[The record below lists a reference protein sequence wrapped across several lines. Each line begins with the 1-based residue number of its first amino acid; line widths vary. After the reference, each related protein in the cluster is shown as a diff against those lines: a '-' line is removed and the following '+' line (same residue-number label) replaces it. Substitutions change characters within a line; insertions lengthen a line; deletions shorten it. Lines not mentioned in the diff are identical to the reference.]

1 MPTVTAS
8 TVTASSNFLIPNG
21 TFIAELVGFVIIVI
35 VLGRTLVPRIN
46 QALAERQEMIRRSYS
61 DAEEAKAR
69 LDAAEAEYRELIA
82 SARAD
87 AARQREEARE
97 EGAQIL
103 ADLRAQAQVES
114 ERIRQAAQQQL
125 EAERS
130 RTVEALRAEV
140 GTLAVELAGRV
151 VGEAL
156 TDDARQRRVVERFL
170 SDVESRAGEAAG
182 SAAAGE
188 QVRGCCREP
197 VETRSR
203 RRGPSSNTSFPVT
216 RRPAPMR
223 PRSAKSCSVSWPSS
237 MRRWACVARCPT
249 RRWTATARLPWSR
262 LCSARTCPTS
272 RFAS

>member
-1 MPTVTAS
+1 VPTVTAS

-21 TFIAELVGFVIIVI
+21 TFIAELVGFVIIVV

-82 SARAD
+82 GARAD
-87 AARQREEARE
+87 AAKQREEARE

-156 TDDARQRRVVERFL
+156 ADDARQRRVVERFL
-170 SDVESRAGEAAG
+170 TDVESRAGEATG

-188 QVRGCCREP
+188 QVRG
-197 VETRSR
+197 
-203 RRGPSSNTSFPVT
+203 
-216 RRPAPMR
+216 
-223 PRSAKSCSVSWPSS
+223 
-237 MRRWACVARCPT
+237 
-249 RRWTATARLPWSR
+249 
-262 LCSARTCPTS
+262 
-272 RFAS
+272 

>member
-1 MPTVTAS
+1 VPIFIAAASPTPAPTSAK
-8 TVTASSNFLIPNG
+8 TTNFLIPNG
-21 TFIAELVGFVIIVI
+21 TFIAEMIIFLVILFVIGKYV
-35 VLGRTLVPRIN
+35 VPFVN
-46 QALAERQEMIRRSYS
+46 LKLAERQEAIRLEFKELE
-61 DAEEAKAR
+61 DARAR
-69 LDAAEAEYRELIA
+69 LEATEAEYRDLIA

-114 ERIRQAAQQQL
+114 ERIRQASHQQI

-170 SDVESRAGEAAG
+170 TEVESRAGEAAP
-182 SAAAGE
+182 GE
-188 QVRGCCREP
+188 QVR
-197 VETRSR
+197 S
-203 RRGPSSNTSFPVT
+203 
-216 RRPAPMR
+216 
-223 PRSAKSCSVSWPSS
+223 
-237 MRRWACVARCPT
+237 
-249 RRWTATARLPWSR
+249 
-262 LCSARTCPTS
+262 
-272 RFAS
+272 

>member
-82 SARAD
+82 GARAD
-87 AARQREEARE
+87 AAKQREEARE

-125 EAERS
+125 DAERS

-140 GTLAVELAGRV
+140 GALAVELAGRV

-170 SDVESRAGEAAG
+170 SDVESRSGEATG

-188 QVRGCCREP
+188 QVRG
-197 VETRSR
+197 
-203 RRGPSSNTSFPVT
+203 
-216 RRPAPMR
+216 
-223 PRSAKSCSVSWPSS
+223 
-237 MRRWACVARCPT
+237 
-249 RRWTATARLPWSR
+249 
-262 LCSARTCPTS
+262 
-272 RFAS
+272 

>member
-1 MPTVTAS
+1 VP

-21 TFIAELVGFVIIVI
+21 TFIAELVGFVIIVV

-103 ADLRAQAQVES
+103 AELRTHAQEES
-114 ERIRQAAQQQL
+114 ERILKAAQTQL
-125 EAERS
+125 EAERA
-130 RTVEALRAEV
+130 RTLEALRAEV
-140 GTLAVELAGRV
+140 GTLAVDLAGKV
-151 VGEAL
+151 IGESL

-170 SDVESRAGEAAG
+170 AEVEDRAGET
-182 SAAAGE
+182 SAGE
-188 QVRGCCREP
+188 QVRG
-197 VETRSR
+197 
-203 RRGPSSNTSFPVT
+203 
-216 RRPAPMR
+216 
-223 PRSAKSCSVSWPSS
+223 
-237 MRRWACVARCPT
+237 
-249 RRWTATARLPWSR
+249 
-262 LCSARTCPTS
+262 
-272 RFAS
+272 

>member
-1 MPTVTAS
+1 MHIFIAAVSPTPAPTSAK
-8 TVTASSNFLIPNG
+8 TNNFLIPNG
-21 TFIAELVGFVIIVI
+21 TFIAELIIFLIILFVIGKYV
-35 VLGRTLVPRIN
+35 VPFVN
-46 QALAERQEMIRRSYS
+46 LKLAQRQEAIRLEFKELE
-61 DAEEAKAR
+61 DARAR
-69 LDAAEAEYRELIA
+69 LEATEVEYRDMIT

-114 ERIRQAAQQQL
+114 DRIKQAAHQQI

-151 VGEAL
+151 VGESL

-170 SDVESRAGEAAG
+170 TEVESRAGEAAG

-188 QVRGCCREP
+188 QVRG
-197 VETRSR
+197 
-203 RRGPSSNTSFPVT
+203 
-216 RRPAPMR
+216 
-223 PRSAKSCSVSWPSS
+223 
-237 MRRWACVARCPT
+237 
-249 RRWTATARLPWSR
+249 
-262 LCSARTCPTS
+262 
-272 RFAS
+272 

>member
-1 MPTVTAS
+1 MHIFIAAASPSPAPTPAKTN
-8 TVTASSNFLIPNG
+8 NFLIPNG
-21 TFIAELVGFVIIVI
+21 TFIAELIIFLIILFVIGKYV
-35 VLGRTLVPRIN
+35 VPFVN
-46 QALAERQEMIRRSYS
+46 GKLAERQEAIRLEFKELE
-61 DAEEAKAR
+61 DARAR
-69 LDAAEAEYRELIA
+69 LEATEVEYRDLIA

-114 ERIRQAAQQQL
+114 ERIKQAAHQQI

-151 VGEAL
+151 VGESL

-170 SDVESRAGEAAG
+170 TDVESRAGEAAG

-188 QVRGCCREP
+188 QVRG
-197 VETRSR
+197 
-203 RRGPSSNTSFPVT
+203 
-216 RRPAPMR
+216 
-223 PRSAKSCSVSWPSS
+223 
-237 MRRWACVARCPT
+237 
-249 RRWTATARLPWSR
+249 
-262 LCSARTCPTS
+262 
-272 RFAS
+272 

>member
-21 TFIAELVGFVIIVI
+21 TFIAELVGFVIIVV

-46 QALAERQEMIRRSYS
+46 QALADRQEMIRRSYS

-82 SARAD
+82 GARAD

-156 TDDARQRRVVERFL
+156 ADDARQRRVVERFL
-170 SDVESRAGEAAG
+170 TDVESRAGEATG

-188 QVRGCCREP
+188 QVRG
-197 VETRSR
+197 
-203 RRGPSSNTSFPVT
+203 
-216 RRPAPMR
+216 
-223 PRSAKSCSVSWPSS
+223 
-237 MRRWACVARCPT
+237 
-249 RRWTATARLPWSR
+249 
-262 LCSARTCPTS
+262 
-272 RFAS
+272 

>member
-46 QALAERQEMIRRSYS
+46 QALADRQEMIRRSYS
-61 DAEEAKAR
+61 EAEEAKAR

-114 ERIRQAAQQQL
+114 ERIRQTAQQQL

-188 QVRGCCREP
+188 QVRG
-197 VETRSR
+197 
-203 RRGPSSNTSFPVT
+203 
-216 RRPAPMR
+216 
-223 PRSAKSCSVSWPSS
+223 
-237 MRRWACVARCPT
+237 
-249 RRWTATARLPWSR
+249 
-262 LCSARTCPTS
+262 
-272 RFAS
+272 

>member
-188 QVRGCCREP
+188 QVRG
-197 VETRSR
+197 
-203 RRGPSSNTSFPVT
+203 
-216 RRPAPMR
+216 
-223 PRSAKSCSVSWPSS
+223 
-237 MRRWACVARCPT
+237 
-249 RRWTATARLPWSR
+249 
-262 LCSARTCPTS
+262 
-272 RFAS
+272 

>member
-1 MPTVTAS
+1 VPTVTAS

-35 VLGRTLVPRIN
+35 VLARTLVPRIN

-69 LDAAEAEYRELIA
+69 LDTAEAEYRELIA
-82 SARAD
+82 GARAD

-140 GTLAVELAGRV
+140 GALAVELAGRV
-151 VGEAL
+151 VGESL

-188 QVRGCCREP
+188 QVRG
-197 VETRSR
+197 
-203 RRGPSSNTSFPVT
+203 
-216 RRPAPMR
+216 
-223 PRSAKSCSVSWPSS
+223 
-237 MRRWACVARCPT
+237 
-249 RRWTATARLPWSR
+249 
-262 LCSARTCPTS
+262 
-272 RFAS
+272 

>member
-1 MPTVTAS
+1 MHTFIAAASPSPAPTEAKT
-8 TVTASSNFLIPNG
+8 TNFLIPNG
-21 TFIAELVGFVIIVI
+21 TFVAELIIFLVILFVIGKYV
-35 VLGRTLVPRIN
+35 VPFVN
-46 QALAERQEMIRRSYS
+46 LQLAKRQEAIRLEFSELE
-61 DAEEAKAR
+61 DARAKLEAT
-69 LDAAEAEYRELIA
+69 EAEYRDLIA

-114 ERIRQAAQQQL
+114 ERIKQAAHQQI

-151 VGEAL
+151 VGESL

-170 SDVESRAGEAAG
+170 TEVESRAGEAAG

-188 QVRGCCREP
+188 QVRG
-197 VETRSR
+197 
-203 RRGPSSNTSFPVT
+203 
-216 RRPAPMR
+216 
-223 PRSAKSCSVSWPSS
+223 
-237 MRRWACVARCPT
+237 
-249 RRWTATARLPWSR
+249 
-262 LCSARTCPTS
+262 
-272 RFAS
+272 

>member
-1 MPTVTAS
+1 VPTVTAS

-46 QALAERQEMIRRSYS
+46 QALAERQEMIRRSYA

-82 SARAD
+82 GARAD
-87 AARQREEARE
+87 AAKQREEARE

-125 EAERS
+125 EAERA

-188 QVRGCCREP
+188 QVRG
-197 VETRSR
+197 
-203 RRGPSSNTSFPVT
+203 
-216 RRPAPMR
+216 
-223 PRSAKSCSVSWPSS
+223 
-237 MRRWACVARCPT
+237 
-249 RRWTATARLPWSR
+249 
-262 LCSARTCPTS
+262 
-272 RFAS
+272 

>member
-1 MPTVTAS
+1 VPTVTAS

-21 TFIAELVGFVIIVI
+21 TFIAELVGFVIIVV

-82 SARAD
+82 GARAD
-87 AARQREEARE
+87 AAKQREEARE

-114 ERIRQAAQQQL
+114 ERIRQTAQQQL

-130 RTVEALRAEV
+130 RTIEALRAEV

-156 TDDARQRRVVERFL
+156 ADDARQRRVVERFL
-170 SDVESRAGEAAG
+170 TDVESRAGEAAG

-188 QVRGCCREP
+188 QVRG
-197 VETRSR
+197 
-203 RRGPSSNTSFPVT
+203 
-216 RRPAPMR
+216 
-223 PRSAKSCSVSWPSS
+223 
-237 MRRWACVARCPT
+237 
-249 RRWTATARLPWSR
+249 
-262 LCSARTCPTS
+262 
-272 RFAS
+272 

>member
-35 VLGRTLVPRIN
+35 VLARTLVPKIN
-46 QALAERQEMIRRSYS
+46 QALSERQEMIRRSYT

-69 LDAAEAEYRELIA
+69 LDAAEAEYREQIA

-114 ERIRQAAQQQL
+114 ERIKQAAQQQI

-140 GTLAVELAGRV
+140 GALAVELAGRV
-151 VGEAL
+151 VGESL

-170 SDVESRAGEAAG
+170 TEVESRAGEAAD

-188 QVRGCCREP
+188 QVRG
-197 VETRSR
+197 
-203 RRGPSSNTSFPVT
+203 
-216 RRPAPMR
+216 
-223 PRSAKSCSVSWPSS
+223 
-237 MRRWACVARCPT
+237 
-249 RRWTATARLPWSR
+249 
-262 LCSARTCPTS
+262 
-272 RFAS
+272 

>member
-1 MPTVTAS
+1 VPTVTAS

-35 VLGRTLVPRIN
+35 VLARTLVPKIN
-46 QALAERQEMIRRSYS
+46 QALSERQEMIRRSYT

-69 LDAAEAEYRELIA
+69 LDAAEAEYREQIA

-114 ERIRQAAQQQL
+114 ERIKQAAQQQI

-140 GTLAVELAGRV
+140 GALAVELAGRV
-151 VGEAL
+151 VGESL

-170 SDVESRAGEAAG
+170 TEVESRAGEAAD

-188 QVRGCCREP
+188 QVRG
-197 VETRSR
+197 
-203 RRGPSSNTSFPVT
+203 
-216 RRPAPMR
+216 
-223 PRSAKSCSVSWPSS
+223 
-237 MRRWACVARCPT
+237 
-249 RRWTATARLPWSR
+249 
-262 LCSARTCPTS
+262 
-272 RFAS
+272 

>member
-1 MPTVTAS
+1 VPTVTAS

-21 TFIAELVGFVIIVI
+21 TFIAELVGFVIIVV

-82 SARAD
+82 GARAD

-114 ERIRQAAQQQL
+114 ERIRQTAQQQL

-130 RTVEALRAEV
+130 RTIEALRAEV

-156 TDDARQRRVVERFL
+156 ADDARQRRVVERFL
-170 SDVESRAGEAAG
+170 SDVESRAGEATG

-188 QVRGCCREP
+188 QVRG
-197 VETRSR
+197 
-203 RRGPSSNTSFPVT
+203 
-216 RRPAPMR
+216 
-223 PRSAKSCSVSWPSS
+223 
-237 MRRWACVARCPT
+237 
-249 RRWTATARLPWSR
+249 
-262 LCSARTCPTS
+262 
-272 RFAS
+272 

>member
-1 MPTVTAS
+1 VPTVTAS

-21 TFIAELVGFVIIVI
+21 TFIAELVGFVIIAVF
-35 VLGRTLVPRIN
+35 LGRTLVPRIN

-82 SARAD
+82 GARAD
-87 AARQREEARE
+87 AAKQREEARE

-156 TDDARQRRVVERFL
+156 ADDARQRRVVERFL
-170 SDVESRAGEAAG
+170 TDVESRAGEATG

-188 QVRGCCREP
+188 QVRG
-197 VETRSR
+197 
-203 RRGPSSNTSFPVT
+203 
-216 RRPAPMR
+216 
-223 PRSAKSCSVSWPSS
+223 
-237 MRRWACVARCPT
+237 
-249 RRWTATARLPWSR
+249 
-262 LCSARTCPTS
+262 
-272 RFAS
+272 

>member
-1 MPTVTAS
+1 MPKFIAAAS
-8 TVTASSNFLIPNG
+8 PSPAPTSAKTNNFLIPNG
-21 TFIAELVGFVIIVI
+21 TFIAEMIIFLIILFVIGKYV
-35 VLGRTLVPRIN
+35 VPFVN
-46 QALAERQEMIRRSYS
+46 GKLAERQEAIRLEFKELE
-61 DAEEAKAR
+61 DARAKLEAT
-69 LDAAEAEYRELIA
+69 EAEYRDLIA

-114 ERIRQAAQQQL
+114 ERIKQAAHQQI

-151 VGEAL
+151 VGESL

-170 SDVESRAGEAAG
+170 TEVESRAGEAAG

-188 QVRGCCREP
+188 QVRG
-197 VETRSR
+197 
-203 RRGPSSNTSFPVT
+203 
-216 RRPAPMR
+216 
-223 PRSAKSCSVSWPSS
+223 
-237 MRRWACVARCPT
+237 
-249 RRWTATARLPWSR
+249 
-262 LCSARTCPTS
+262 
-272 RFAS
+272 

>member
-1 MPTVTAS
+1 VPTVTAS

-21 TFIAELVGFVIIVI
+21 TFIAELVGFVIIVV

-46 QALAERQEMIRRSYS
+46 QALADRQEMIRRSYS

-69 LDAAEAEYRELIA
+69 LDAAEAEYREQIA
-82 SARAD
+82 GARAD

-103 ADLRAQAQVES
+103 ADLRAQAQIES
-114 ERIRQAAQQQL
+114 ERIKQAAQQQI

-140 GTLAVELAGRV
+140 GALAVELAGRV
-151 VGEAL
+151 VGESL

-170 SDVESRAGEAAG
+170 TEVESRAGEAAG

-188 QVRGCCREP
+188 QVRG
-197 VETRSR
+197 
-203 RRGPSSNTSFPVT
+203 
-216 RRPAPMR
+216 
-223 PRSAKSCSVSWPSS
+223 
-237 MRRWACVARCPT
+237 
-249 RRWTATARLPWSR
+249 
-262 LCSARTCPTS
+262 
-272 RFAS
+272 

>member
-21 TFIAELVGFVIIVI
+21 TFIAELVGFVIIVV

-82 SARAD
+82 GARAD
-87 AARQREEARE
+87 AAKQREEARE

-156 TDDARQRRVVERFL
+156 ADDARQRRVVERFL
-170 SDVESRAGEAAG
+170 TDVESRAGEATG

-188 QVRGCCREP
+188 QVRG
-197 VETRSR
+197 
-203 RRGPSSNTSFPVT
+203 
-216 RRPAPMR
+216 
-223 PRSAKSCSVSWPSS
+223 
-237 MRRWACVARCPT
+237 
-249 RRWTATARLPWSR
+249 
-262 LCSARTCPTS
+262 
-272 RFAS
+272 

>member
-1 MPTVTAS
+1 MHIFIAAVSPTPAPTSAK
-8 TVTASSNFLIPNG
+8 TNNFLIPNG
-21 TFIAELVGFVIIVI
+21 TFIAELIIFLIILFVIGKYV
-35 VLGRTLVPRIN
+35 VPFVN
-46 QALAERQEMIRRSYS
+46 LKLAERQEAIRLEFKELE
-61 DAEEAKAR
+61 DARAKLEAT
-69 LDAAEAEYRELIA
+69 EVEYRDLIA

-114 ERIRQAAQQQL
+114 DRIKQAAHQQI

-151 VGEAL
+151 VGESL

-170 SDVESRAGEAAG
+170 TEVESRAGEAAG

-188 QVRGCCREP
+188 QVRG
-197 VETRSR
+197 
-203 RRGPSSNTSFPVT
+203 
-216 RRPAPMR
+216 
-223 PRSAKSCSVSWPSS
+223 
-237 MRRWACVARCPT
+237 
-249 RRWTATARLPWSR
+249 
-262 LCSARTCPTS
+262 
-272 RFAS
+272 